1 MGTISSELTT
11 FKSSLEGSLGSMTSA
26 CSDIKSKLS
35 ELTNAN
41 STVSSGISTYYN
53 STNSSTALTMFSTI
67 NDICSSIT
75 SSLDGTVQG
84 AISEAQ
90 AIIDL
95 VTELENINKEIETQQ
110 SIVNSNSGDT
120 DDAKSKRSSAQSIIN
135 SKNSEFNT
143 KHEQAKSKLAALK
156 AKDSSLGTSSGSSSS
171 SSPDTSTLTYGT
183 FELKK
188 FTTSEGKEI
197 EYYIYVPNYGKKV
210 DGLSVML
217 YMHGGSARGTSKQGW
232 LNYGLTNKIYKKELT
247 PSGIVIMPF
256 IRNFE
261 RDNIEQSLKELTDS
275 VVKQYNAN
283 PKKVAISG
291 HSYGGITAYRM
302 INKYPNYFSC
312 CIPISGSYEVTSAFK
327 NMKVW
332 SFNGTYEG
340 GQSNTGYKKCAAA
353 VDEINKIGGKAYL
366 TPIKTGHAGTNKDT
380 YAKEYQSPEGEM
392 INPLEW
398 AFKQERA

>member
-11 FKSSLEGSLGSMTSA
+11 FKSSLEGSLGTMSSA

-35 ELTNAN
+35 ELTNTN
-41 STVSSGISTYYN
+41 TTVSSGISTYYN
-53 STNSSTALTMFSTI
+53 STNSSTALMMFSTI

-84 AISEAQ
+84 AISDAQ

-95 VTELENINKEIETQQ
+95 VTELENINKEIEKQQ

-120 DDAKSKRSSAQSIIN
+120 DEARSKRSSAQSIIS

-143 KHEQAKSKLAALK
+143 KHEQALSKLAALK
-156 AKDSSLGTSSGSSSS
+156 AKDSSLSSSSGSSS

-283 PKKVAISG
+283 PKKIAVSG

-302 INKYPNYFSC
+302 VAKYPNYFSC
-312 CIPISGSYEVTSAFK
+312 CIPISGSYTVTDAFK
-327 NMKVW
+327 NLKVW

-340 GQSNTGYKKCAAA
+340 GSSNTGYKKCAAA
-353 VDEINKIGGKAYL
+353 VDEINKIGGHAYL
-366 TPIKTGHAGTNKDT
+366 TAIKTGHAGTNKDT

>member
-11 FKSSLEGSLGSMTSA
+11 FKSTVESGLGSMSNA
-26 CSDIKSKLS
+26 CTTIKSKMQELS
-35 ELTNAN
+35 NCN

-53 STNSSTALTMFSTI
+53 STNSQTALMMFSTI
-67 NDICSSIT
+67 NDICNSVSNSIDSTVSS
-75 SSLDGTVQG
+75 

-95 VTELENINKEIETQQ
+95 VTELEEINKEIEKQQ
-110 SIVNSNSGDT
+110 SIVNSSTGD
-120 DDAKSKRSSAQSIIN
+120 DDASKSRKSSAQSVIN

-143 KHEQAKSKLAALK
+143 KHADALSKLSALK
-156 AKDSSLGTSSGSSSS
+156 SKDSSLNVSGGTTTGEA
-171 SSPDTSTLTYGT
+171 PDTSTLTYGT

-197 EYYIYVPNYGKKV
+197 EYYIYVPNYGKQV

-217 YMHGGSARGTSKQGW
+217 YMHGGSARGTSKEGW

-302 INKYPNYFSC
+302 INKYPGYFSC
-312 CIPISGSYEVTSAFK
+312 CIPISGSEKVTDAFK
-327 NMKVW
+327 GMKVW
-332 SFNGTYEG
+332 SFNGTYESG
-340 GQSNTGYKKCAAA
+340 SSNTGYKKCENA
-353 VDEINKIGGKAYL
+353 VNEINQIGGKAYITAL
-366 TPIKTGHAGTNKDT
+366 KTWHAGTNKDT
-380 YAKEYQSPEGEM
+380 YAKEYQSPDGEM